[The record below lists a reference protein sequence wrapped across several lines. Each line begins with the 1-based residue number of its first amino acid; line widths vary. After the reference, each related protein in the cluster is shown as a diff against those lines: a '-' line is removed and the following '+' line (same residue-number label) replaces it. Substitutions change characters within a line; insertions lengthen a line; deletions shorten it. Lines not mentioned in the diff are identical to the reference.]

1 MLDPQLLRSFVA
13 IIETGSFTRA
23 GDRVHLTQSTISQQM
38 RRLEEQLGCPL
49 LDRTG
54 RTVTTTVAGEK
65 LLGLARRILALLE
78 EARERV
84 SEASQPLRLGVPED
98 FAAGAMAP
106 VLAAFA
112 RQYPQVRLEV
122 QSGLSHELWQKF
134 EGGELDLAL
143 VKQGRG
149 QGDPV
154 ARWREPLAWVDS
166 RDWPARERDP
176 VPLVVFPSEGLY
188 RRQITE
194 ALDARG
200 LRWHIA
206 YVSASLASLQGAVSA
221 GIGVSLLPSRLLLP
235 DQVALLDWPQVRP
248 VELALHLGT
257 DKGEPLVRLS
267 QALIALCDEV
277 MGPSSLENAGR
288 GGTSAP

>member
-106 VLAAFA
+106 VLGAFA
-112 RQYPQVRLEV
+112 RDYPAVRLEV
-122 QSGLSHELWQKF
+122 ASGLSHEIWQRF

-143 VKQGRG
+143 IKQTRG

-166 RDWPARERDP
+166 RDWPAATRDP

-188 RRQITE
+188 RRQMTD
-194 ALDARG
+194 ALDERG
-200 LRWHIA
+200 LRWRIA

-221 GIGVSLLPSRLLLP
+221 GIGVSLLPSRLVQD
-235 DQVALLDWPQVRP
+235 DQVELTDWPPMRA
-248 VELALHLGT
+248 VELALHR
-257 DKGEPLVRLS
+257 GEEGGEALRRLS
-267 QALIALCDEV
+267 EALITLCDEV
-277 MGPSSLENAGR
+277 MGPR
-288 GGTSAP
+288 